1 MHEFLIATRVF
12 IQKLHIISRL
22 YVWSQLNNSS
32 NWRLHQIYRAL
43 RKKIGKDWGR
53 SGPLQISCCKREWYE
68 QKISKT
74 IAHTQF
80 FFAHDLWNWAYF
92 AIWQL
97 RNTQISESTK
107 GKKNLWYYKLII
119 WVTLGRFWLIFKKVT
134 QRSQVKV
141 DKIQSFWKLMQAAC
155 YFKKRCTIP
164 QSKNVPLLI
173 KNCIVSQ

>member
-107 GKKNLWYYKLII
+107 GKKSLILQTHYLSHAWTFLTYFQKSDSAI
-119 WVTLGRFWLIFKKVT
+119 T
-134 QRSQVKV
+134 SQ
-141 DKIQSFWKLMQAAC
+141 S
-155 YFKKRCTIP
+155 R
-164 QSKNVPLLI
+164 
-173 KNCIVSQ
+173 